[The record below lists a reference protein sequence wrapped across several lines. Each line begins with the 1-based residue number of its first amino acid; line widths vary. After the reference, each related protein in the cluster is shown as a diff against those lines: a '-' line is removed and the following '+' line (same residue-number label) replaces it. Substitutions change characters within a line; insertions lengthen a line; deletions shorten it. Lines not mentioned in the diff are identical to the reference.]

1 MFSNRCSK
9 NSFQIKAIA
18 IAKILHFPLLT
29 GGWGGVG
36 WGEGAP
42 LKILDV
48 TPAPST
54 HETLTRKSFYF
65 LVQLFF
71 FFFFLEYRPKNG
83 NKRE

>member
-18 IAKILHFPLLT
+18 IAKILHFSFFT

-42 LKILDV
+42 LEILDI
-48 TPAPST
+48 TPGPKHALNTDKKKFLFPGST
-54 HETLTRKSFYF
+54 
-65 LVQLFF
+65 FF
-71 FFFFLEYRPKNG
+71 FSWNTD
-83 NKRE
+83 